1 VIRQATLRDLD
12 GLVELERRC
21 FSTDLISRRSFRYLL
36 TRANAAILVAEEDDG
51 LAGYALVLFSRGT
64 ALARLYSIAVDGA
77 FRGRGIGRG
86 LLSAAEAEAL
96 ALGCV
101 SMRSEV
107 RLDNQA
113 SLALFEGNGY
123 RRLEEIEDYYEDHM
137 GAFRFERTL
146 APQLELTQVRVPY
159 YQQTTDFTCGPAC
172 LMMAMKALDGTL
184 RIDRRLEL
192 RLWREATSIF
202 MASGHGGCGPFG
214 LALSAHRRGFGAELF
229 VKQRGVFLVD
239 TVRDPDKKEVMR
251 VVEED
256 FLDRIC
262 DLDLPLHHR
271 AARFSE
277 VQELFDAGGIPLV
290 LISSWRI
297 FQERFPHWVVITGF
311 EERFIYVHD
320 PYVDVGQAETVADRI
335 NLPIARSEFEAMA
348 RFGRSGQRAVL
359 VVWPRGVQRPA
370 ATDQARQPAGRGRS
384 PARARRR
391 S

>member
-1 VIRQATLRDLD
+1 VGRA
-12 GLVELERRC
+12 
-21 FSTDLISRRSFRYLL
+21 LL
-36 TRANAAILVAEEDDG
+36 A
-51 LAGYALVLFSRGT
+51 
-64 ALARLYSIAVDGA
+64 
-77 FRGRGIGRG
+77 
-86 LLSAAEAEAL
+86 AAEAEAL
-96 ALGCV
+96 ARGCV

-107 RLDNQA
+107 RLDNDA

-123 RRLEEIEDYYEDHM
+123 RRIEELEDYYEDHM

-184 RIDRRLEL
+184 RLDRRLEL

-256 FLDRIC
+256 FRDRIRE
-262 DLDLPLHHR
+262 LELPLHQR

-277 VQELFDAGGIPLV
+277 VQELFDAGGKPLV

-297 FQERFPHWVVITGF
+297 YRERFPHWVVITGF

-320 PYVDVGQAETVADRI
+320 PFVDVAQGQTVADRI
-335 NLPIARSEFEAMA
+335 NMPIARAEFETMA
-348 RFGRSGQRAVL
+348 RYGRSGQRAVL
-359 VVWPRGVQRPA
+359 VVWPRDVQRPSVI
-370 ATDQARQPAGRGRS
+370 DQDRQPAGRGGS

>member
-1 VIRQATLRDLD
+1 MRRIEENGVLIRPATLRDLD

-21 FSTDLISRRSFRYLL
+21 FATDLISRRSFRHLV
-36 TRANAAILVAEEDDG
+36 TRANASILVADEDG
-51 LAGYALVLFSRGT
+51 ELAGYALVLFSRGT

-77 FRGRGIGRG
+77 FRGRGVGRG
-86 LLSAAEAEAL
+86 LLAAAEAEAL
-96 ALGCV
+96 ARGCV
-101 SMRSEV
+101 SMRAEV
-107 RLDNQA
+107 RFDNVA
-113 SLALFEGNGY
+113 SLALFESNGY
-123 RRLEEIEDYYEDHM
+123 RRLEALEDYYEDHM

-172 LMMAMKALDGTL
+172 LMMAMKALDSTL
-184 RIDRRLEL
+184 RLDRRLEL

-239 TVRDPDKKEVMR
+239 TVRDQDKKEVMR
-251 VVEED
+251 VVEEE
-256 FLDRIC
+256 FLDRIRE
-262 DLDLPLHHR
+262 LDLPLRHR

-297 FQERFPHWVVITGF
+297 YRERFPHWVVITGF

-320 PYVDVGQAETVADRI
+320 PFADVEQGQNVADCI
-335 NLPIARSEFEAMA
+335 NMPVARSEFERMA
-348 RFGRSGQRAVL
+348 RYGRSGQRAVL
-359 VVWPRGVQRPA
+359 VVWPRGEQRPIVTA
-370 ATDQARQPAGRGRS
+370 EPRASAG
-384 PARARRR
+384 
-391 S
+391 

>member
-1 VIRQATLRDLD
+1 MHRIEENGVLIRPATLRDLD

-21 FSTDLISRRSFRYLL
+21 FATDLISRRSFRHLV
-36 TRANAAILVAEEDDG
+36 TRANASILVAVEDG
-51 LAGYALVLFSRGT
+51 ALAGYALVLFSRGT

-77 FRGRGIGRG
+77 FRGRGVGRG
-86 LLSAAEAEAL
+86 LLAAAEAEAL
-96 ALGCV
+96 ARGCV

-107 RLDNQA
+107 RFDNAA
-113 SLALFEGNGY
+113 SLALFESNGY
-123 RRLEEIEDYYEDHM
+123 RRFEELEDYYEDHM

-159 YQQTTDFTCGPAC
+159 YRQTTDFTCGPAC

-184 RIDRRLEL
+184 RLDRRLEL

-239 TVRDPDKKEVMR
+239 TVRDQDKKEVMR
-251 VVEED
+251 VVEEE
-256 FLDRIC
+256 FLDRIRE
-262 DLDLPLHHR
+262 LDLPLHHR

-297 FQERFPHWVVITGF
+297 YQERFPHWVVITGF

-320 PYVDVGQAETVADRI
+320 PFVDVEQGQNVADCI
-335 NLPIARSEFEAMA
+335 NMPVPRSEFERMA
-348 RFGRSGQRAVL
+348 RYGRSGQRAVL
-359 VVWPRGVQRPA
+359 VVWPRGEQRPIVTA
-370 ATDQARQPAGRGRS
+370 EPRASAG
-384 PARARRR
+384 
-391 S
+391 

>member
-21 FSTDLISRRSFRYLL
+21 FATDLISRRSFRYLL

-172 LMMAMKALDGTL
+172 LMMAMKAIDGTL

-251 VVEED
+251 LVEED
-256 FLDRIC
+256 FLDRIRE
-262 DLDLPLHHR
+262 LDLPLHHR

-297 FQERFPHWVVITGF
+297 YQERFPHWVVITGF

-335 NLPIARSEFEAMA
+335 NMPIARSEFEAMA

-359 VVWPRGVQRPA
+359 VVWPRGAQRPA
-370 ATDQARQPAGRGRS
+370 ATDQAQQPA
-384 PARARRR
+384 
-391 S
+391 